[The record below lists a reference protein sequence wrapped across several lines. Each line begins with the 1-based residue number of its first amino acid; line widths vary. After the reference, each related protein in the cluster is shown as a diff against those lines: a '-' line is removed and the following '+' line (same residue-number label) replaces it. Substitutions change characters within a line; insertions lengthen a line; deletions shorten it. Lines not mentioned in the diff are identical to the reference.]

1 MACWWRIASRN
12 GSRTATTL
20 TYGAKEGHHELS
32 SQRELGGA
40 ERRERCED
48 PSLQGR
54 LRRVVVRRVDAPQGR
69 PAGPVGGGSVAPH
82 RIESGQKGGSGE
94 ATQLSARYRYRH
106 DAALLERQAGRRR
119 GRVSQVRRGFPR
131 PRRARGDSL
140 GL

>member
-20 TYGAKEGHHELS
+20 TYGAKEGHRELS
-32 SQRELGGA
+32 SLRHPDDRDG
-40 ERRERCED
+40 RERCED

-69 PAGPVGGGSVAPH
+69 PAGPVGGRSVAPH
-82 RIESGQKGGSGE
+82 RTESGHKGGSGE

-106 DAALLERQAGRRR
+106 DAALLERQAGRRS
-119 GRVSQVRRGFPR
+119 GRVSQVRRG
-131 PRRARGDSL
+131 
-140 GL
+140 